1 MKAKTHIMFTLAA
14 LALTPLAHAG
24 TASERA
30 QAQECVKAFIAEAVP
45 SQPVQVRIDDYVA
58 PMSLVFRDELT
69 LTLKAVDKATGRT
82 IAAADCRMKPRGE
95 VSITELP
102 AAEGAMLIRR

>member
-1 MKAKTHIMFTLAA
+1 MCTLAA
-14 LALTPLAHAG
+14 FGLTPLANAT
-24 TASERA
+24 TASQRA
-30 QAQECVKAFIAEAVP
+30 QAQECVKAFVAEAVP
-45 SQPVQVRIDDYVA
+45 SRPVQVRVDDYVA
-58 PMSLVFRDELT
+58 PMSLLFRDELT
-69 LTLKAVDKATGRT
+69 LTLTAVDKATGET